1 MKLEIKS
8 VLIGV
13 LLGIN
18 IMLLMG
24 SAPAKKE
31 VGRYMAVYNSEM
43 NRIAII
49 DTTDGRIV
57 NSKILGLDIVYPREY

>member
-1 MKLEIKS
+1 MKVEIKS

-24 SAPAKKE
+24 SAPVNSERNGK
-31 VGRYMAVYNSEM
+31 YTAVYHEKKGK
-43 NRIAII
+43 IVIV
-49 DTTDGRIV
+49 DTTKASYETSIDNDYIP
-57 NSKILGLDIVYPREY
+57 SY

>member
-1 MKLEIKS
+1 MKVDIKS

-24 SAPAKKE
+24 SAPAQTGDYNIGKYVPVYDYDDKE
-31 VGRYMAVYNSEM
+31 IKLIN
-43 NRIAII
+43 
-49 DTTDGRIV
+49 TTNGYLTRRAGD
-57 NSKILGLDIVYPREY
+57 Y

>member
-24 SAPAKKE
+24 SAPVDNERNGKYAPVYHEKKGKIII
-31 VGRYMAVYNSEM
+31 VDTTNGRYETW
-43 NRIAII
+43 I
-49 DTTDGRIV
+49 D
-57 NSKILGLDIVYPREY
+57 

>member
-1 MKLEIKS
+1 MKLDIKS

-24 SAPAKKE
+24 SAPAPTTAEGK
-31 VGRYMAVYNSEM
+31 YIAVYHPDLGDIIIIDSTTGQYR
-43 NRIAII
+43 NRIF
-49 DTTDGRIV
+49 
-57 NSKILGLDIVYPREY
+57 